1 MTTTTT
7 AIDPTALVTA
17 IQNRDSSA
25 LAASYAPD
33 AVISIVDHDHPPASP
48 QVLSG
53 RAEIEAYYRDVCGR
67 NLDHAVPTIVSTDTV
82 LAFEQNCRYP
92 DGVTVTCVTVAN
104 VFDGLIT
111 RQTIVQ
117 AWD

>member
-1 MTTTTT
+1 MTTTT
-7 AIDPTALVTA
+7 AIDPTALVAA
-17 IQNRDSSA
+17 IQNHDSSA
-25 LAASYAPD
+25 LAATYATD
-33 AVISIVDHDHPPASP
+33 AVIHIVDRDHPPANP

-67 NLDHAVPTIVSTDTV
+67 NLDHTVPTIVASDTV

-92 DGVTVTCVTVAN
+92 DGVTVTCVTVAT
-104 VFDGLIT
+104 VRDGLIT
-111 RQTIVQ
+111 RQTIAQ